1 MITIDLGFVGGGQTF
16 EEEEKRFYC
25 PILSDLMLEANMLW
39 VDEHEY
45 LMKNWLCRCQKKNLC
60 WHTESTIIAKYLV
73 YVLLFLG
80 SENDDNL
87 IYFRI
92 TVATF

>member
-39 VDEHEY
+39 VDEHKY
-45 LMKNWLCRCQKKNLC
+45 LMKNWLCRCQKEIL

-73 YVLLFLG
+73 LG
-80 SENDDNL
+80 SENDNL
-87 IYFRI
+87 IYFPI
-92 TVATF
+92 TVATFCFN